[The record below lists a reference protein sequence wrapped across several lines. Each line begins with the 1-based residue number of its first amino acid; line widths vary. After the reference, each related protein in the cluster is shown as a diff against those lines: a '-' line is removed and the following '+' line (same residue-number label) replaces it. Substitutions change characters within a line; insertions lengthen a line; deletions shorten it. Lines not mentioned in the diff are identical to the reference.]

1 MVFPR
6 ANFPGNLDFEMNNT
20 DRLTKSF
27 VESLGI
33 SAEQVTDALA
43 YQSIKQWDSVGH
55 MALVA
60 GIETEFNVMLD
71 TDDIIGMSSVSVAKQ
86 ILQKHGVTFP

>member
-1 MVFPR
+1 
-6 ANFPGNLDFEMNNT
+6 MNNT
-20 DRLTKSF
+20 DRLIKSF

-33 SAEQVTDALA
+33 SAGQVIDTLA

-60 GIETEFNVMLD
+60 ALETEFNVMLD
-71 TDDIIGMSSVSVAKQ
+71 TDDIIGMSSVGVAKQ
-86 ILQKHGVTFP
+86 ILQKHGVAFP

>member
-1 MVFPR
+1 
-6 ANFPGNLDFEMNNT
+6 MNSS
-20 DRLTKSF
+20 RLTKCF

-33 SAEQVTDALA
+33 PIESVTDELT
-43 YQSIKQWDSVGH
+43 YNSIKQWDSVGH

-60 GIETEFNVMLD
+60 ALEGEFNVMLD
-71 TDDIIGMSSVSVAKQ
+71 TDEIIGMSSVLVARQ